1 MSDIKGGQI
10 VYDVIIRQVSGNNDA
25 INSAESSLKKLGNT
39 ASKTADEVDKASQ
52 KTGGSFSRI
61 KDIVAGLGI
70 FEVFKQGLTYVKDF
84 FVASV
89 NGALESQLAEAK
101 LRTALQNVTSARQG
115 DADMLIEQASALQKV
130 TTFTDEQILQA
141 DQLLATFQLNG
152 EAISQLNPRLLDMA
166 TSLASVGETTMD
178 LDSLAIALGKSLTLG
193 ADSLTRYG
201 VTLTDAQAK
210 QFDMAKGMDKVKL
223 LTEILD
229 QNFKG
234 LAEAAGKTMA
244 GRIQIAKNAFG
255 DFQETIG
262 NAVMPAINTLF
273 DDFGSLTG
281 GMGMNAETTQMVTKV
296 AYGLAKTLSVLFGIL
311 KIGVNGIKQSIITLK
326 NFGDVIYKVAE
337 PVVNLIKGI
346 GGAITSLADGDVKG
360 AVSSIGGAFEKTFD
374 SIKSGNYFKNIAT
387 EVKQS
392 ATDMKESFTEIGKSN
407 LQTLSGIVKDTG
419 EIFTQ
424 ADLANKIIEAKKGAE
439 AQEKIKKINDGLKD
453 MAGSTKEAGKASKE
467 AQNELEGFQKKLL
480 DVRENAIKTAQE
492 LRDNLA
498 KAFKEF
504 SGKITDSV
512 AETSDKLAEIYVNAE
527 EKKKQLQE
535 QIAKGGDVTQAQKEL
550 ADVQKT
556 LDARVGYEERSAK
569 QIEEIKKRVKDAG
582 LDPNALNLDGLK
594 SQQTLEQEIANKR
607 IESTLGEFALFEKK
621 QNEKLLKLTND
632 FITETLIL
640 KNKIDK
646 QQEFEAELTTF
657 LESENIKRKKS
668 IEAFASASIL
678 KYGQMANALRDV
690 ISLQNQL
697 GSVSSGSQLPQFH
710 DGGYVGASG
719 GEVHPGEFVVPAN
732 VVAQMPELVSALDKA
747 RTQNNSITINGANTN
762 SGDLKT
768 ITEEMLWKLGR
779 M

>member
-10 VYDVIIRQVSGNNDA
+10 VYDIIIRQVSGNTE
-25 INSAESSLKKLGNT
+25 SVKQAEGSLKNLGKT
-39 ASKTADEVDKASQ
+39 ASKTADEIDSASSKA
-52 KTGGSFSRI
+52 GGSFSRI

-70 FEVFKQGLTYVKDF
+70 FEIFKQGAVLVKDF

-89 NGALESQLAEAK
+89 KGALESELAEAK
-101 LRTALQNVTSARQG
+101 LRTALQNVTTARQG
-115 DADMLIEQASALQKV
+115 DADMLIEQATALQKV

-152 EAISQLNPRLLDMA
+152 EAIAEINPRLLDMA
-166 TSLASVGETTMD
+166 ASLASVGETTMD

-193 ADSLTRYG
+193 AGSLTRYG

-210 QFDMAKGMDKVKL
+210 QFDLAKGMDKVKL

-229 QNFKG
+229 SNFKG

-255 DFQETIG
+255 DLQEKIG
-262 NAVMPAINTLF
+262 GALMPAINTLF

-296 AYGLAKTLSVLFGIL
+296 AYGLAKTLSVLFGIIKL
-311 KIGVNGIKQSIITLK
+311 GVNAIKQQISILK
-326 NFGDVIYKVAE
+326 NFGDVLYKIAE

-360 AVSSIGGAFEKTFD
+360 AIASVGGAFEKTFD
-374 SIKSGNYFKNIAT
+374 SIKSGNYFKNIVT

-392 ATDMKESFTEIGKSN
+392 TSDIKDTFVETGKSS
-407 LQTLSGIVKDTG
+407 LDALSGIVKDTG

-439 AQEKIKKINDGLKD
+439 AQEKIKKITDGLKD
-453 MAGSTKEAGKASKE
+453 MAGATKEETKASKE
-467 AQNELEGFQKKLL
+467 AQTELEGFQKKLL
-480 DVRENAIKTAQE
+480 DVKESASKTAQE

-498 KAFKEF
+498 KAFKDF
-504 SGKITDSV
+504 SGKIIESV
-512 AETSDKLAEIYVNAE
+512 AESSDKLAEIYINAE

-535 QIAKGGDVTQAQKEL
+535 QIAKGGDVTQAQKDL
-550 ADVQKT
+550 VDVQKT

-569 QIEEIKKRVKDAG
+569 QIEDIKKRVKDAG

-632 FITETLIL
+632 FIAETLIL
-640 KNKIDK
+640 KAKVDK

-657 LESENIKRKKS
+657 LESENLKRKKS
-668 IEAFASASIL
+668 IEAFATASIL
-678 KYGQMANALRDV
+678 KYGQMAGALRDV

-710 DGGYVGASG
+710 DGGYVGPRG
-719 GEVHPGEFVVPAN
+719 GEVHPGEFVIPAN
-732 VVAQMPELVSALDKA
+732 VVSQMPDLVSALDKA
-747 RTQNNSITINGANTN
+747 RNQTNNIVINGANTG

-768 ITEEMLWKLGR
+768 ISEEMLWKLGR
-779 M
+779 I

>member
-10 VYDVIIRQVSGNNDA
+10 VYDIIIRQVSGNTEAVKN
-25 INSAESSLKKLGNT
+25 AEGSLKKLGDT
-39 ASKTADEVDKASQ
+39 ANKTANEVESAGA
-52 KTGGSFSRI
+52 KTGGAFSRI
-61 KDIVAGLGI
+61 GSIVAGLGLYD
-70 FEVFKQGLTYVKDF
+70 VFKQGLTMVKDF

-89 NGALESQLAEAK
+89 QGALESQLAEAK
-101 LRTALQNVTSARQG
+101 LRTALQNVTSARAE

-152 EAISQLNPRLLDMA
+152 EAIAQINPRLLDMA
-166 TSLASVGETTMD
+166 ASLASVGETTMD
-178 LDSLAIALGKSLTLG
+178 LDSLATALGKSLTLG
-193 ADSLTRYG
+193 AGSLTRYG

-229 QNFKG
+229 SNFKG

-255 DFQETIG
+255 DLQETIG

-311 KIGVNGIKQSIITLK
+311 KIGVNGIKQSISVLK
-326 NFGDVIYKVAE
+326 NFGDVIYRVAE

-360 AVSSIGGAFEKTFD
+360 AIASIGGSFEKTFD
-374 SIKSGNYFKNIAT
+374 SIKSGDYFKNIAT
-387 EVKQS
+387 EAKQS
-392 ATDMKESFTEIGKSN
+392 FTDVKDTFVETGKSN
-407 LQTLSGIVKDTG
+407 LDALAGIVKDTG

-439 AQEKIKKINDGLKD
+439 AQEKIKKISEGMKD
-453 MAGSTKEAGKASKE
+453 LAGSTKETEKSSKE
-467 AQNELEGFQKKLL
+467 AKQELEGFQKKLL
-480 DVRENAIKTAQE
+480 DVKDSATKTAIE

-498 KAFKEF
+498 KAFKDF
-504 SGKITDSV
+504 SGKIVDELSQ
-512 AETSDKLAEIYVNAE
+512 TSDKLAEIVVNAE
-527 EKKKQLQE
+527 QKKKDLQA
-535 QIAKGGDVTQAQKEL
+535 QIAKGGDVTQAQAEL
-550 ADVQKT
+550 AEVQKT
-556 LDARVGYEERSAK
+556 LDARIGYEERAAK
-569 QIEEIKKRVKDAG
+569 QIEDIKNRVKTAG

-594 SQQTLEQEIANKR
+594 NAQTLKQQIADKKV
-607 IESTLGEFALFEKK
+607 EATLGEFALFEKK
-621 QNEKLLKLTND
+621 QNEKILKLTND

-640 KNKIDK
+640 KSKVDK
-646 QQEFEAELTTF
+646 QEEFEAELTTF
-657 LESENIKRKKS
+657 LESENLKRKKS
-668 IEAFASASIL
+668 IEAFAQASIL
-678 KYGQMANALRDV
+678 KYGQMASALKDV
-690 ISLQNQL
+690 ISLQNQIS
-697 GSVSSGSQLPQFH
+697 SVQQSSQLPQFH
-710 DGGYVGASG
+710 NGGYVGSAG

-732 VVAQMPELVSALDKA
+732 VVSQMPDLVSALDKA
-747 RTQNNSITINGANTN
+747 RNQTNNITINGANTG
-762 SGDLKT
+762 SGDLKA
-768 ITEEMLWKLGR
+768 ISEEMLWKLGR
-779 M
+779 I